1 MKFFRGTK
9 WNVFSLVEPQT
20 ENQLV
25 SMPCCGISLG
35 FGTIL
40 ENIRRG
46 SFQSLFRENRNIAF
60 WPIYMQSIK
69 FTCLETN
76 SETNQIINREFTQ
89 NKVLPSGIG
98 HTTSCF
104 LSVEGS
110 NKPAP
115 YIVTE
120 EGETMEIE
128 KVQQLGRFSKICSKM
143 IGRSDSDHQSLNSIE
158 RFILKTLLSKRFE
171 PKSTTTQEW
180 FQNEF
185 IFRFAWAAIFRI
197 ERAPHLKIIKSES
210 SLVRVLWPQVRCRL
224 LNAEV
229 QILDSPG
236 VDVTPDLDLWIDKYC
251 LNADVFVLVGGF
263 LNPSLWL
270 INQSENGI

>member
-1 MKFFRGTK
+1 
-9 WNVFSLVEPQT
+9 
-20 ENQLV
+20 
-25 SMPCCGISLG
+25 
-35 FGTIL
+35 
-40 ENIRRG
+40 
-46 SFQSLFRENRNIAF
+46 
-60 WPIYMQSIK
+60 MQSIK

-171 PKSTTTQEW
+171 PKSTTT
-180 FQNEF
+180 
-185 IFRFAWAAIFRI
+185 
-197 ERAPHLKIIKSES
+197 
-210 SLVRVLWPQVRCRL
+210 
-224 LNAEV
+224 
-229 QILDSPG
+229 
-236 VDVTPDLDLWIDKYC
+236 
-251 LNADVFVLVGGF
+251 
-263 LNPSLWL
+263 
-270 INQSENGI
+270 